1 MADKLP
7 KVSIAVVGVVIAQ
20 IGGFIWWTAQQ
31 ASTIQNLEETVNVLT
46 VENNATDRTNLIRD
60 VERNTEDLQEII
72 DILSEVYED
81 MEDAD
86 TEIWEEVDQ
95 IHQDIGGMARIIA
108 ETMCGGGHMSELDL
122 WGYLPIVVP
131 FGDDFQLPPPQ
142 DDGALNC
149 LTSNKNG
156 GMELHG

>member
-1 MADKLP
+1 MSDKLP

-60 VERNTEDLQEII
+60 VEKNSEDLQEII
-72 DILSEVYED
+72 DILAEFYED

-86 TEIWEEVDQ
+86 DELWEEIDMLHEDVGSMAAHMMEIVKLQSRIAILEKTVEFTRKD
-95 IHQDIGGMARIIA
+95 GM
-108 ETMCGGGHMSELDL
+108 
-122 WGYLPIVVP
+122 
-131 FGDDFQLPPPQ
+131 
-142 DDGALNC
+142 
-149 LTSNKNG
+149 
-156 GMELHG
+156 